1 MKKILVTGNAGFI
14 GFHVAKRL
22 MQMRYQV
29 IGFDDV
35 NAYYDQKLKKDRLD
49 ILKKTAKKYN
59 VKYYFVKKNLS
70 DAKAVEKCFSTYKFD
85 TIVHLAAQAGVRYS
99 VHKPFNYLK
108 SNVIGFFNIL
118 ECSRKYKIRTIKR
131 TIRRKY

>member
-59 VKYYFVKKNLS
+59 VKYYFIKKN
-70 DAKAVEKCFSTYKFD
+70 
-85 TIVHLAAQAGVRYS
+85 
-99 VHKPFNYLK
+99 
-108 SNVIGFFNIL
+108 
-118 ECSRKYKIRTIKR
+118 
-131 TIRRKY
+131 